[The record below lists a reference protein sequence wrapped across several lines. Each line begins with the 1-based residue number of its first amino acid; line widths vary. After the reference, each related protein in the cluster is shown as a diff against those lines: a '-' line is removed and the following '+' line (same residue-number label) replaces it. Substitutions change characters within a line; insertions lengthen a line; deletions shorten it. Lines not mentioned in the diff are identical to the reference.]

1 MWENEKRF
9 PEVNKTWLYMFGV
22 LIYCMNDFQF
32 LLELVWK
39 NCNNFYP
46 EMSRSRHDW
55 VCEVQ
60 NKKAIEKYVKL
71 SFALAVITGSD
82 SFSCEKNRFLQS
94 RLQRVSWTCWQEWFE
109 HILLTYQKQNRSSPE
124 LLPSVCDWWLT
135 QSYQFIMESNPHF
148 QFLFLNPVH
157 LDLCLQVLFVVLQEE
172 LVHRRM
178 PINNKINNCRVI
190 ITSF

>member
-1 MWENEKRF
+1 MKLLCWSCVVQANFCQTLQSVSSRFYTKQIPLGDSTWENEKWF
-9 PEVNKTWLYMFGV
+9 PEVNKTQLYMFDV

-32 LLELVWK
+32 LLELAWK

-94 RLQRVSWTCWQEWFE
+94 RLQRVSWACWQEWFE
-109 HILLTYQKQNRSSPE
+109 HVLLT
-124 LLPSVCDWWLT
+124 
-135 QSYQFIMESNPHF
+135 
-148 QFLFLNPVH
+148 
-157 LDLCLQVLFVVLQEE
+157 
-172 LVHRRM
+172 
-178 PINNKINNCRVI
+178 
-190 ITSF
+190 